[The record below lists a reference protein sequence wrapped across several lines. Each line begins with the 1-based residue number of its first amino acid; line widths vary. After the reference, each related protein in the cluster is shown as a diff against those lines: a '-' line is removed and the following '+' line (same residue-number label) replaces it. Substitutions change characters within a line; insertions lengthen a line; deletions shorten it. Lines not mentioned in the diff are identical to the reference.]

1 MRRDKMPNYNQ
12 STRAV
17 LRDVGFGMRV
27 DREAADLPASTQT
40 PYFHVYGGR
49 CLVTMLVGEVTTV
62 IQTQACNLSWES
74 DPTTGTTNAMCAVL
88 NISAL
93 EAGTLLSITGTVG
106 DAMIAGSSGAVKG
119 QLAPIVVAVGDLEL
133 KTSATNTGAT
143 KWSVFYVPL
152 DDGAYI
158 AAV

>member
-1 MRRDKMPNYNQ
+1 MAVYN
-12 STRAV
+12 TTTAAA
-17 LRDVGFGMRV
+17 LTGTILGTRV
-27 DREAADLPASTQT
+27 DRAAATLPATTQT
-40 PYFHVYGGR
+40 PYFSVYGGR
-49 CLVTMLVGEVTTV
+49 CAVTMLLGEVTTV
-62 IQTQACNLSWES
+62 VQTQACNMSWES

-88 NISAL
+88 DGTAM

-106 DAMIAGSSGAVKG
+106 DAMLKGSSGAVKG
-119 QLAPIVVAVGDLEL
+119 QLAPVIVAVGDLEF

-143 KWSVFYVPL
+143 KWSLWYIPL